1 MQLSSPTLGTF
12 SEEYRSENLGFRLT
26 VAGLVSRTQ
35 QFSVQGLQDH
45 FSERTFTMPETR
57 ANSLTQSGTGSWT
70 GCTLNE
76 LLDFV
81 GVSSQA
87 KHVELIGLTRDHD
100 SGTLNAATTSIPIEE
115 VANSEIGLV
124 WESAGQPVASDNG
137 GPLLALL
144 PSEKGFEAIRGL
156 ARINLIIVPAP
167 RSDA

>member
-12 SEEYRSENLGFRLT
+12 SETQRSQNLGFRLT

-35 QFSVQGLQDH
+35 QFSVQGLQDY
-45 FSERTFTMPETR
+45 FSERTFTM
-57 ANSLTQSGTGSWT
+57 SGTRTSSLASSGTSSWT

-76 LLDFV
+76 LLEFV
-81 GVSSQA
+81 GVSAQA

-100 SGTLNAATTSIPIEE
+100 SGTVNAASVSIPTEE
-115 VANSEIGLV
+115 LANSEIGLV
-124 WESAGQPVASDNG
+124 WESAGQPVASDSG

-144 PSEKGFEAIRGL
+144 PSGNGFEAIRGL
-156 ARINLIIVPAP
+156 ARINLIIVPAT